1 MGTLLSRWEEQQRGR
16 LQRLMVSARGLLRSL
31 RAFVVLGLG
40 FVFGVHFAALP
51 AGVPSLPAMRALQTR
66 LHESQHALTARSG
79 EIALLRQEIE
89 RMRTVMRQS
98 SRYGI
103 PADLSSAIYDNAVA
117 EGIQP
122 SLAYSLVRVESQF
135 SRFAVSDR
143 GAVGLTQIMPTTAAE
158 LDRSATYDRLFDR
171 DTNLRLGFRY
181 LRIMLQKYGGD
192 LRLALLAY
200 NRGPGTVDS
209 IRHVGRD
216 PANGYARAVLGGV
229 R

>member
-1 MGTLLSRWEEQQRGR
+1 M
-16 LQRLMVSARGLLRSL
+16 
-31 RAFVVLGLG
+31 VLGLG

-51 AGVPSLPAMRALQTR
+51 AGVPSLPALRALQVR
-66 LHESQHALTARSG
+66 LHDSQKALTARTG
-79 EIALLRQEIE
+79 EVALLRQEID

-98 SRYGI
+98 SRYDI
-103 PADLSSAIYDNAVA
+103 PADLSTAIYDNAMA
-117 EGIQP
+117 EGIEP

-143 GAVGLTQIMPTTAAE
+143 GAVGLTQIMPATATE
-158 LDRSATYDRLFDR
+158 LDSGVTYDRLFDR

-181 LRIMLQKYGGD
+181 LRIMLDKYGGD

-209 IRHVGRD
+209 IRHGGRD
-216 PANGYARAVLGGV
+216 PANGYARAVLRGV